1 MDHKF
6 YAIKMIKVFSDEKKK
21 IIIQFFIFINVEF
34 TEFTQV
40 LFVNASV
47 VIFLQATCEIVI

>member
-6 YAIKMIKVFSDEKKK
+6 YAIKMIKVSDEKKK

-47 VIFLQATCEIVI
+47 VIFLQATCGIVI

>member
-6 YAIKMIKVFSDEKKK
+6 YAIKMIKVSDEKKK
-21 IIIQFFIFINVEF
+21 IIIQFFIFINVKF

-47 VIFLQATCEIVI
+47 VIFLQATCEIII